1 MKAMKTLV
9 FALLAILSGFAYSA
23 ETLIDDDF
31 TSPKGNYWQEI
42 RIFMPFSNV
51 VYGEKGLVMGRNE
64 KQAPIPGRLFDTAF
78 ELKSQPLPLPADAR
92 AFQLTLK
99 LGSNKKG
106 MAPKGFGDSYQNRIL
121 WYDAAGERLAAFYYV
136 PDFGHPLDKPGWCLY
151 RGSIP
156 NGAVK
161 VEVQFG
167 FDTPDFLEGEWGVLN
182 RLVFTVGTDEQIQEL
197 EAPCAL
203 PHALT
208 LLSKSPTEDGTVPV
222 VFKVLNDKAVDW
234 NGLSVKLDGQE
245 VSALAKFANGQLT
258 LSPQGRFG
266 DGLHVVAVTLKDK
279 SGENVTEKGV
289 FYIGKSRKE
298 NVMTVRE
305 DGMPLLDGKPF
316 FLLGIACLV
325 KQGRNGNNYD
335 RAFEEASAAG
345 LNFARHWSTY
355 NMDSKDAEEFVAA
368 ARKHNM
374 FISMSPTLVPND
386 TDAVRVAT
394 GVAKQLEADRILAW
408 DIGDDTS
415 AFIKPADL
423 LAKHKA
429 IRAVDD
435 TRLTT
440 QADNMGLGY
449 TSGSLREHS
458 SYTDYVLASDTIQ
471 PEIYPIRDYLPGT
484 APSRAT
490 MVPQVIRDM
499 TQIKRDWQMKGS
511 APRPIWPLIQYFYY
525 APSKRS
531 WYALPTPQEL
541 RAMSYLAVI
550 HGSHGVFWYRYAGYR
565 GTENAARGYSDEQ
578 WKNLS
583 TVTLEFRAL
592 YDMYCTPP
600 VEQTQTA
607 VVLDGPQQDGL
618 GFASLNTLLK
628 KHDGK
633 MYLITC
639 NSAYEKVKAR
649 FELPGVKSVREY
661 FEKRELTVKDTA
673 FEDSFTPY
681 GVHVYV
687 ME

>member
-1 MKAMKTLV
+1 MIKEV
-9 FALLAILSGFAYSA
+9 VVLLGFLTASLYST
-23 ETLIDDDF
+23 EVLIDDDF

-51 VYGEKGLVMGRNE
+51 VYGGMGLVMGRNE
-64 KQAPIPGRLFDTAF
+64 KQTPIPGKLFDTAF
-78 ELKSQPLPLPADAR
+78 ELKSQPLILPTDAR

-106 MAPKGFGDSYQNRIL
+106 ISPKGFGDSYQNRIL
-121 WYDAAGERLAAFYYV
+121 WFDAEGKRLGAFYYI
-136 PDFGHPLDKPGWCLY
+136 PCFDYPLDEPGWCLF
-151 RGSIP
+151 RGAIP
-156 NGAVK
+156 RGAVK
-161 VEVQFG
+161 AEVQFG
-167 FDTPDFLEGEWGVLN
+167 FDTPDFLDGEKGVLN
-182 RLVFTVGTDEQIQEL
+182 RLSFIVGTEAQIQEL
-197 EAPCAL
+197 AAPCVL
-203 PHALT
+203 PHTLT
-208 LLSKSPTEDGTVPV
+208 LLSKSPTEDGKAPV
-222 VFKVLNDKAVDW
+222 VFAVSNPKAVDW
-234 NGLSVKLDGQE
+234 NGLSVKLDGLD
-245 VSALAKFANGQLT
+245 VSGLVKVFDDQLT
-258 LSPQGRFG
+258 LMPQGSFG
-266 DGLHVVAVTLKDK
+266 DGLHVVEATLKDK
-279 SGENVTEKGV
+279 MGETVTEKGI
-289 FYIGKSRKE
+289 FYVGKSRKE
-298 NVMTVRE
+298 NVMTLRE

-316 FLLGIACLV
+316 FMLGIACLV
-325 KQGRNGNNYD
+325 RQGRNGNNYD

-355 NMDSKDAEEFVAA
+355 NMDSKDADEFVAA

-374 FISMSPTLVPND
+374 FISMSPTLVQND
-386 TDAVRVAT
+386 IDAERVAK
-394 GVAKQLEADRILAW
+394 GIVKQLDVDRILAW

-423 LAKHKA
+423 LAKHNA

-440 QADNMGLGY
+440 QADNMGLGC
-449 TSGSLREHS
+449 TSGSLNEHS

-471 PEIYPIRDYLPGT
+471 PEIYPIREYLPGT
-484 APSRAT
+484 APARAT

-499 TQIKRDWQMKGS
+499 KQIRRDWQMKGA

-531 WYALPTPQEL
+531 WYGLPTPQEL

-565 GTENAARGYSDEQ
+565 GTENASRGYSDEQ

-592 YDMYCTPP
+592 YDMYCTTP

-607 VVLDGPQQDGL
+607 IILDGPQKDGL
-618 GFASLNTLLK
+618 GFDSINTLLK

-633 MYLITC
+633 SYLITC
-639 NSAYEKVKAR
+639 NSAYQEVKAR
-649 FELPGVKSVREY
+649 FDVPGVKCVEEY
-661 FEKRELTVKDTA
+661 FEKRELPMKETA
-673 FEDSFTPY
+673 FEDSFAPY